1 MAQSVCRW
9 QAASRPVPACSLF
22 HAFVSVNTHVLFHGE
37 LNWLQPTEALVKAF
51 KKR

>member
-9 QAASRPVPACSLF
+9 QAALPPGASLLAF
-22 HAFVSVNTHVLFHGE
+22 YAFVSVNTRFLFHGE

-51 KKR
+51 KNR